1 MSAEPRPAERMPG
14 WMHRAVECGPEFR
27 KVEGLLDREGLNTVC
42 VGARCPNRGE
52 CYSHGTATFMI
63 MGDRCSR
70 DCGFCAVPSGG
81 LKPLDQGEPEA
92 VARAAARLDLKHVVI
107 TSVTRDDI
115 GDGGAGHF
123 ARTVRAVRAALPDA
137 VVEVLVGDF
146 QGRAE
151 DIATVLAE
159 EPEVFNHNLETVA
172 RLQEE
177 VRPQADYGRSL
188 EVIRQAAGA
197 GLRAKSGFMVGL
209 GETVSEVEDLL
220 VDLRESGCRL
230 LTIGQYLR
238 PAERNLAVARYWE
251 PREFERLEAKALALG
266 FEGVAA
272 GPLVRSS
279 YFAHELLHATKG
291 SDLFVAFSQSEV
303 GAGP

>member
-197 GLRAKSGFMVGL
+197 GLRAKSGRLQAADDRPVPSARREESRGCPLL
-209 GETVSEVEDLL
+209 GAPGV
-220 VDLRESGCRL
+220 REARGESAGTGVRGGGRGAARAQL
-230 LTIGQYLR
+230 ILR
-238 PAERNLAVARYWE
+238 P
-251 PREFERLEAKALALG
+251 
-266 FEGVAA
+266 
-272 GPLVRSS
+272 
-279 YFAHELLHATKG
+279 
-291 SDLFVAFSQSEV
+291 
-303 GAGP
+303 